1 MTSLSSSFSRWRSKD
16 KSSQNSSIVS
26 DRSALSY
33 ISFEKSSVVDGGGD
47 DDLAQ
52 TNIITRVEEFSMSC
66 CPPATPRLIRKRKA
80 EEEMVPFSVKKR
92 YCSLN

>member
-16 KSSQNSSIVS
+16 KPSQNSSIVS

-33 ISFEKSSVVDGGGD
+33 ISFEKSSVVDGD

-52 TNIITRVEEFSMSC
+52 SNIIARVEEFNMSC

-80 EEEMVPFSVKKR
+80 EEEMAPFSVKKR